1 MIVPGVAAANL
12 LILPDH
18 AARLGSLRTV
28 RRS

>member
-1 MIVPGVAAANL
+1 MIVPGVAGANL

-18 AARLGSLRTV
+18 ARPGSLRTV